1 MVDALELRGV
11 PMIGRGVAGAQP
23 GSNPVGALLA
33 KERRARRRGVVLSDE
48 MASINVTAPGS
59 RGRVVRGLAAGGTS
73 TPSRLPVPGSHC
85 FPTVAAVQPPL
96 QGSRA
101 ASAWSTPG

>member
-33 KERRARRRGVVLSDE
+33 KERRR
-48 MASINVTAPGS
+48 
-59 RGRVVRGLAAGGTS
+59 AGGG
-73 TPSRLPVPGSHC
+73 LC
-85 FPTVAAVQPPL
+85 
-96 QGSRA
+96 
-101 ASAWSTPG
+101 